1 MILLFFFIILLI
13 INIREPLYVFFILF
27 CIPIIFFLEDIEKDR
42 KEKKIRNEIIK
53 NNPEIKKKLDEG
65 YLLKIDY

>member
-1 MILLFFFIILLI
+1 MIL
-13 INIREPLYVFFILF
+13 VFIL
-27 CIPIIFFLEDIEKDR
+27 IGIVFLNLIHLEKKNK
-42 KEKKIRNEIIK
+42 KEKLRNEKIK